1 VRWRKF
7 GCVVMLGIAGWL
19 ALSPTLYS
27 QSSPQGNDMKSPP
40 GVNLVTKEYPDGT
53 RQVVRW
59 TDLGA
64 SGIDKGEAHGGAP
77 KIVPFDANKDGF
89 TPNGQTNATTVQ
101 TGLSVSGGSNASD
114 QPLMRQKPVEAYQPD
129 LLYARFQIGVSILN
143 DQSVQQVD
151 GVSTTTNLTFDPG
164 LRGMLEVGGNLM
176 EYLALEG
183 NIGASWNSCNQGSN
197 ASLFQVPAMI
207 GLLGK
212 YPIEVDG
219 GPRLTPYF
227 GIDGGVT
234 ALLYDSLSFVP
245 QGQTATYS
253 GSPNYLNPVWQ
264 IRTGVM
270 VELQEKWQLVAGYSF
285 MGTWG
290 SIGTESN
297 INLGFLGTSTL
308 EIGFQAQF

>member
-1 VRWRKF
+1 MKLACSFPFV
-7 GCVVMLGIAGWL
+7 IAFAALWIGTIANL
-19 ALSPTLYS
+19 AAQTTSSATKPVSPNPVS
-27 QSSPQGNDMKSPP
+27 
-40 GVNLVTKEYPDGT
+40 LVAKEYPDGT

-59 TDLGA
+59 SDLGA
-64 SGIDKGEAHGGAP
+64 GEIDRGETHGGPP
-77 KIVPFDANKDGF
+77 KIVPFDAKKDGF
-89 TPNGQTNATTVQ
+89 VPIGQTEPTQTQGQMSTSTT
-101 TGLSVSGGSNASD
+101 TAGT
-114 QPLMRQKPVEAYQPD
+114 QPMMRAKPVEAYEPD
-129 LLYARFQIGVSILN
+129 MLYARFQIGVSILN

-164 LRGMLEVGGNLM
+164 LRGMLEIGGNLM

-183 NIGASWNSCNQGSN
+183 NIGAVWNSCNQGSS
-197 ASLFQVPAMI
+197 AALFQVPAMI

-227 GIDGGVT
+227 GIDGGVS
-234 ALLYDSLSFVP
+234 ALLYESLSFVP

-253 GSPNYLNPVWQ
+253 GSPNYLSPVWQ

-290 SIGTESN
+290 SIGTENN

>member
-1 VRWRKF
+1 MRWRKF

-59 TDLGA
+59 ADLGA
-64 SGIDKGEAHGGAP
+64 GDIDKGEAHGGAP
-77 KIVPFDANKDGF
+77 KIVPFDAKKDGF
-89 TPNGQTNATTVQ
+89 APHAQPEPTQNQVQMSTSTPSLGT
-101 TGLSVSGGSNASD
+101 
-114 QPLMRQKPVEAYQPD
+114 QPMMRAKPVEAYEPD
-129 LLYARFQIGVSILN
+129 MLYARFQIGVSILN
-143 DQSVQQVD
+143 DQSVQQVG

-164 LRGMLEVGGNLM
+164 LRGMLEIGGNLM

-183 NIGASWNSCNQGSN
+183 NIGAVWNSCNQGST
-197 ASLFQVPAMI
+197 AALFQVPAMI

-212 YPIEVDG
+212 YPIQVDD
-219 GPRLTPYF
+219 GPKLTPYF
-227 GIDGGVT
+227 GIDGGIS

-245 QGQTATYS
+245 QGQTATYT
-253 GSPNYLNPVWQ
+253 GSPNYLTPVWQ

-308 EIGFQAQF
+308 ELGFQAQF

>member
-1 VRWRKF
+1 
-7 GCVVMLGIAGWL
+7 M
-19 ALSPTLYS
+19 
-27 QSSPQGNDMKSPP
+27 SSPILFAQNAANPSVAKSTPS
-40 GVNLVTKEYPDGT
+40 VTLVTKEYPDGT

-59 TDLGA
+59 ADLGA
-64 SGIDKGEAHGGAP
+64 GDIDKGEAHGGAP
-77 KIVPFDANKDGF
+77 KIVPFDAKKDGF
-89 TPNGQTNATTVQ
+89 APNAQPEPTQTQVQMSTSTTSLG
-101 TGLSVSGGSNASD
+101 T
-114 QPLMRQKPVEAYQPD
+114 QPMMRAKPVESYEPD
-129 LLYARFQIGVSILN
+129 MLYARFQIGVSILN

-183 NIGASWNSCNQGSN
+183 NIGAVWNSCNQGSN

-234 ALLYDSLSFVP
+234 ALLYESLSFVP

-270 VELQEKWQLVAGYSF
+270 VELQDKWQLVAGYSF

>member
-1 VRWRKF
+1 MRRLEFGWWVVLGIVGWF
-7 GCVVMLGIAGWL
+7 GC
-19 ALSPTLYS
+19 SPILYC
-27 QSSPQGNDMKSPP
+27 QSAPPGNDMKSAL

-59 TDLGA
+59 VDLGA
-64 SGIDKGEAHGGAP
+64 GGIDKGEAHGGAP
-77 KIVPFDANKDGF
+77 KIVPFDANRDGF
-89 TPNGQTNATTVQ
+89 VPNGQTNAISGQ
-101 TGLSVSGGSNASD
+101 TGLSAAGDSNTNTQS
-114 QPLMRQKPVEAYQPD
+114 LMRPKPVESYQPD
-129 LLYARFQIGVSILN
+129 LLYARFQVGVSILS
-143 DQSVQQVD
+143 DQSVQQID
-151 GVSTTTNLTFDPG
+151 GISTTTNLTFDPG

-183 NIGASWNSCNQGSN
+183 NIGASWNSCNQGST

-212 YPIEVDG
+212 YPIQVDG

-234 ALLYDSLSFVP
+234 ALLYESLSFVP
-245 QGQTATYS
+245 QGQTETYS

>member
-7 GCVVMLGIAGWL
+7 GRVVILGIVGGL
-19 ALSPTLYS
+19 TLSPTLYC
-27 QSSPQGNDMKSPP
+27 QSSPAGNDMKSPP

-64 SGIDKGEAHGGAP
+64 GGIDKGEAHGGAP

-89 TPNGQTNATTVQ
+89 TPNGLTNATPAQ
-101 TGLSVSGGSNASD
+101 TGFSVTGNSNGNT
-114 QPLMRQKPVEAYQPD
+114 QPLMRPKPVEAYEPD

-143 DQSVQQVD
+143 DQSVQQID

-164 LRGMLEVGGNLM
+164 LRGMLEIGGNLM

-183 NIGASWNSCNQGSN
+183 NIGAVWNSCNQGST
-197 ASLFQVPAMI
+197 AALFQVPAMI

-212 YPIEVDG
+212 YPIQVDD
-219 GPRLTPYF
+219 GPKLTPYF
-227 GIDGGVT
+227 GIDGGIS

-245 QGQTATYS
+245 QGQTATYT
-253 GSPNYLNPVWQ
+253 GSPNYLTPVWQ

-297 INLGFLGTSTL
+297 INLGFLGTSSL
-308 EIGFQAQF
+308 ELGFQAQF

>member
-1 VRWRKF
+1 MRRRKF
-7 GCVVMLGIAGWL
+7 ALGVVLGIVGWFG
-19 ALSPTLYS
+19 LSPNLYC
-27 QSSPQGNDMKSPP
+27 QSAPPGNDMKSPP

-59 TDLGA
+59 ADLGA
-64 SGIDKGEAHGGAP
+64 GGIDKGEAHGGAP
-77 KIVPFDANKDGF
+77 KIVPFDADKDGF
-89 TPNGQTNATTVQ
+89 ASSAQTNSSPAQ
-101 TGLSVSGGSNASD
+101 TGLSVTGNSNGNT
-114 QPLMRQKPVEAYQPD
+114 QPLMRPKPVEAYQPD
-129 LLYARFQIGVSILN
+129 LLYARFQVGLSILN
-143 DQSVQQVD
+143 DQSVQQID

-164 LRGMLEVGGNLM
+164 LRGMFEVGGNLM

-183 NIGASWNSCNQGSN
+183 NIGACWNSCNQGSN

-234 ALLYDSLSFVP
+234 ALLYESLSFVP
-245 QGQTATYS
+245 QGQTETYS

-297 INLGFLGTSTL
+297 INLGFLGTSTV
-308 EIGFQAQF
+308 EIGFQTQF

>member
-1 VRWRKF
+1 MRSRHFDLLITF
-7 GCVVMLGIAGWL
+7 GAVLISAW
-19 ALSPTLYS
+19 SPILFAQNVASTSEAKSTPKVTL
-27 QSSPQGNDMKSPP
+27 
-40 GVNLVTKEYPDGT
+40 VAKEYPDGT

-59 TDLGA
+59 ADLGA
-64 SGIDKGEAHGGAP
+64 GDIDKGEAHGGAP
-77 KIVPFDANKDGF
+77 KIVPFDAKKDGF
-89 TPNGQTNATTVQ
+89 VPIGQPEPAQTQGQMSTSTT
-101 TGLSVSGGSNASD
+101 TAGT
-114 QPLMRQKPVEAYQPD
+114 QPMMRAKPVEAYEPD
-129 LLYARFQIGVSILN
+129 MLYARFQIGVSILN

-164 LRGMLEVGGNLM
+164 LRGMLEIGGNLM

-183 NIGASWNSCNQGSN
+183 NIGAVWNSCNQGSS
-197 ASLFQVPAMI
+197 AALFQVPAMI

-227 GIDGGVT
+227 GIDGGVS
-234 ALLYDSLSFVP
+234 ALLYESLSFVP

-253 GSPNYLNPVWQ
+253 GSPNYLSPVWQ

-290 SIGTESN
+290 SIGTENN

-308 EIGFQAQF
+308 ELGFQAQF

>member
-1 VRWRKF
+1 VMRNNLSLLA
-7 GCVVMLGIAGWL
+7 VVGA
-19 ALSPTLYS
+19 ALLVGTTANLTGQTSSSATKPVSPAPVS
-27 QSSPQGNDMKSPP
+27 
-40 GVNLVTKEYPDGT
+40 LVAKEYPDGT

-59 TDLGA
+59 SDLGA
-64 SGIDKGEAHGGAP
+64 GEIDRGETHGGPP
-77 KIVPFDANKDGF
+77 KIVPFDAQRDGF
-89 TPNGQTNATTVQ
+89 VPIGQTNGTTGHV
-101 TGLSVSGGSNASD
+101 GLAPASD
-114 QPLMRQKPVEAYQPD
+114 MSSSSQPLMRPKKLEPYEPD
-129 LLYARFQIGVSILN
+129 LLYARFQVGTTFLN

-164 LRGMLEVGGNLM
+164 LRGMFEVGGNLM

-183 NIGASWNSCNQGSN
+183 NIGASWNSCNQGTS
-197 ASLFQVPAMI
+197 AALYQIPAMI
-207 GLLGK
+207 GLLGQ

-245 QGQTATYS
+245 QGQTTTYS
-253 GSPNYLNPVWQ
+253 GSPNYINPVWQ

-270 VELQEKWQLVAGYSF
+270 VELQDKWQLVAGYSF

-290 SIGTESN
+290 SIGTASN

-308 EIGFQAQF
+308 EIGFQAKF

>member
-1 VRWRKF
+1 MRHNLSLL
-7 GCVVMLGIAGWL
+7 VVLCA
-19 ALSPTLYS
+19 ALWVGTTANVTGQTSSSVAKPVSPN
-27 QSSPQGNDMKSPP
+27 P
-40 GVNLVTKEYPDGT
+40 VNLVAKEYPDGT

-59 TDLGA
+59 SDLGA
-64 SGIDKGEAHGGAP
+64 GEIDRGETHGGPP
-77 KIVPFDANKDGF
+77 KIVPFDAKKDGF
-89 TPNGQTNATTVQ
+89 VPIGQPEPTQTQGQMSTSTT
-101 TGLSVSGGSNASD
+101 TAGT
-114 QPLMRQKPVEAYQPD
+114 QPMMRAKPVEAYEPD
-129 LLYARFQIGVSILN
+129 MLYARFQIGVSILN

-164 LRGMLEVGGNLM
+164 LRGMLEIGGNLM

-183 NIGASWNSCNQGSN
+183 NIGAVWNSCNQGSS
-197 ASLFQVPAMI
+197 AALFQVPAMI

-227 GIDGGVT
+227 GIDGGVS
-234 ALLYDSLSFVP
+234 ALLYESLSFVP

-253 GSPNYLNPVWQ
+253 GSPNYLSPVWQ

-290 SIGTESN
+290 SIGTENN

>member
-1 VRWRKF
+1 MRSRHFDLLITF
-7 GCVVMLGIAGWL
+7 GAVLISAWSPILFAQNAANPVVA
-19 ALSPTLYS
+19 
-27 QSSPQGNDMKSPP
+27 KSTPS
-40 GVNLVTKEYPDGT
+40 VTLVTKEYPDGT

-59 TDLGA
+59 ADLGA
-64 SGIDKGEAHGGAP
+64 GDIDKGEAHGGAP
-77 KIVPFDANKDGF
+77 KIVPFDAKKDGF
-89 TPNGQTNATTVQ
+89 VPSAQPEPTQTQVEMSTSTTSLG
-101 TGLSVSGGSNASD
+101 T
-114 QPLMRQKPVEAYQPD
+114 QPKMRAKPVEAYEPD
-129 LLYARFQIGVSILN
+129 MLYARFQIGVSILN
-143 DQSVQQVD
+143 DQSVQQVG

-183 NIGASWNSCNQGSN
+183 NIGAVWNSCNQGSS
-197 ASLFQVPAMI
+197 AGLFQVPAMI

-212 YPIEVDG
+212 YPIQVDG
-219 GPRLTPYF
+219 GPKLTPYF
-227 GIDGGVT
+227 GIDGGVS
-234 ALLYDSLSFVP
+234 ALLYESLSFVP
-245 QGQTATYS
+245 QGQTETYS
-253 GSPNYLNPVWQ
+253 GSPNYLTPVWQ

-270 VELQEKWQLVAGYSF
+270 VELQDKWQLVAGYSF

>member
-1 VRWRKF
+1 
-7 GCVVMLGIAGWL
+7 MSTSTTSLG
-19 ALSPTLYS
+19 T
-27 QSSPQGNDMKSPP
+27 
-40 GVNLVTKEYPDGT
+40 
-53 RQVVRW
+53 
-59 TDLGA
+59 
-64 SGIDKGEAHGGAP
+64 
-77 KIVPFDANKDGF
+77 
-89 TPNGQTNATTVQ
+89 
-101 TGLSVSGGSNASD
+101 
-114 QPLMRQKPVEAYQPD
+114 QPMMRAKPVESYEPD
-129 LLYARFQIGVSILN
+129 MLYARFQIGVSILN

-234 ALLYDSLSFVP
+234 ALLYESLSFVP

-270 VELQEKWQLVAGYSF
+270 VELQDKWQLVAGYSF

>member
-1 VRWRKF
+1 MRRCKF
-7 GCVVMLGIAGWL
+7 GWGVVAGIVGWFGS
-19 ALSPTLYS
+19 SPILYS
-27 QSSPQGNDMKSPP
+27 QSAPAGSDMNSPP

-64 SGIDKGEAHGGAP
+64 SGIDKGEGHGGAP

-89 TPNGQTNATTVQ
+89 TPNGPTNATPVQ
-101 TGLSVSGGSNASD
+101 TGLSATGNSNGNT
-114 QPLMRQKPVEAYQPD
+114 QPFMRQKPVEAYQPD

>member
-1 VRWRKF
+1 MRRHHFV
-7 GCVVMLGIAGWL
+7 CVGVLGIMGWF
-19 ALSPTLYS
+19 LSCRTLYC
-27 QSSPQGNDMKSPP
+27 QSTPAGGDMKATNGAS
-40 GVNLVTKEYPDGT
+40 LVTKEYPDGT

-64 SGIDKGEAHGGAP
+64 GGMDRGEAHGGPP
-77 KIVPFDANKDGF
+77 KIVPFDATKDGF
-89 TPNGQTNATTVQ
+89 VSNGQTSVNPAQPPVSVAGGANA
-101 TGLSVSGGSNASD
+101 GI
-114 QPLMRQKPVEAYQPD
+114 QPIMKPKPVEAYEPD
-129 LLYARFQIGVSILN
+129 LLYARFQVGVSFLN
-143 DQSVQQVD
+143 DQSVQQVN

-183 NIGASWNSCNQGSN
+183 NIGACWNSCNQGST

-212 YPIEVDG
+212 YPVQVDG
-219 GPRLTPYF
+219 GPTLTPYF

-234 ALLYDSLSFVP
+234 ALLYESLSFVP

-253 GSPNYLNPVWQ
+253 GSPNYINPVWQ

-270 VELQEKWQLVAGYSF
+270 IELQEKWQLVAGYSF

-290 SIGTESN
+290 SIGTQSD